1 VPPPRYRADALAP
14 SLQIPPVHPVIDE
27 RLAGA
32 VTEQHCD
39 GREMCADATETTDAR
54 HGPGRTRVAPFYA
67 SRTPGRARRP
77 PNQVAWGD
85 LKGRCDEQWERKRMI
100 ENTL

>member
-1 VPPPRYRADALAP
+1 MPPPRYRADALAP

-39 GREMCADATETTDAR
+39 GREMCRCDRVDRRPAR
-54 HGPGRTRVAPFYA
+54 PRSHQGRAVLRVANAGPSSTTA
-67 SRTPGRARRP
+67 QPSRLG
-77 PNQVAWGD
+77 
-85 LKGRCDEQWERKRMI
+85 
-100 ENTL
+100 